1 MEGRAGG
8 PATLPGNKGATLPGY
23 RVGPVR
29 YGVRLAPHD
38 APGETVPARR
48 CSEGD
53 LGGPG
58 ESRVVNQRPG
68 PDPVCEPPQVF
79 NGPDGPVRQVGPGEG
94 ERGTSSPLH
103 LKEAHSLLNNKW
115 TPLTVPSST
124 SLLPPSLPRQHPLG
138 PSFNTTPR
146 PYVTPSSGTRTS
158 AHQNSDNICN
168 DNNSNKK
175 SGAVGW
181 LRMTATDGADVHPA
195 TEAKTAQLKLSSH
208 PSAEGTPSSPQ
219 GTARPVLALNFHGD
233 TATFRSE
240 ATIVVTQVN
249 LDQGKKES
257 LKTCSPLCQRRGN
270 ATLSLAESAA
280 GQGKTSGGDMSVTC
294 AGEGSTLLEEVRAG
308 GPPPSAAKYTC
319 CVAGRSPRHPLPRH
333 STMFSYPGPARP
345 AIPEEP
351 VSAHLTSDQNSAR
364 PPTTPSDAHGIAVQC
379 SVLPG
384 EGGGSV
390 ASGGSGHGDRV
401 APPAPVTSQACVPTS
416 TTTTTTTTHSTR
428 RPVRPKPEIPDHLY
442 LRWAALFPP
451 DAVLE
456 YRKSRLHSE
465 VGAGAPGGIPAP
477 SDEGHQ
483 PVTPADL
490 GRPQGGLQETRQGLQ
505 LLTPGKSA
513 QSRLGDPTGGLGG
526 GRKDGG
532 RGPPPARPPRSRQ
545 NHLEELRK
553 CTERLKTPSPD
564 KKVRADSAPPL
575 ETTAV
580 TVADAAAPSVAAAS
594 EIQDGAGMGRGKVR
608 RRSNETRPILQRHP
622 ALGKSPSLPPQLPS
636 AKDSE
641 IVVSSPGGSKQ
652 NTKEDPLQSTRR
664 GEEDLIQE
672 GMTKLPPRPRPEAR
686 VVIPPRVIT
695 FRSASVSLCKDYWG
709 SNTLPKRKPAV
720 ETKEGENTGGGP
732 SHIHAPLTAAA
743 SISDMTNVGAK
754 SALSQ
759 PEKLETK
766 SKSESEL
773 SLAGRRG
780 VKGALS
786 DLRDSLRKKRVG
798 FGSVRSAS
806 EEDNEAAAKGV
817 GLSGEGTG
825 HSLVTKSDAKDDCLS
840 EQKLKEYKNKDE
852 KASAL
857 KSEKRENGNKKG
869 EKEKDGKCN
878 RVSFSDEVKDNS
890 LEEEGCELPHLNH
903 LSGEQGEARQPS
915 VVFTL
920 GDPSTVNEALTP
932 LDISGYRGVDALPEE
947 SGEHDV
953 LGGKR
958 SAGESESCPTPVPEA
973 RAGPAGALTA
983 PVSVSFEN
991 TLNESENIIPPGGDL
1006 PASGGRAP
1014 PGNTPSPGSSSFQ
1027 HPEHL
1032 SSHASV
1038 EVPENTDRTQQLSEL
1053 DSKRRIYF
1061 LLGKVKGGEGEEVLE
1076 QSSGRQLECQ
1086 VVQKDPRPSQCLVI
1100 KAGARVGRMVRSGPR
1115 LPREDSDGDSGERD
1129 ATQTY
1134 MTQMSDDGAFGEE
1147 LKSQDQTSSDSSS
1160 QDSVGPGQEGGTP
1173 GSETLQDVPL
1183 RPALRRHRSSME
1195 ENDERPHPFQTP
1207 RTSSQTSDI
1216 RYSAEDNDGTREFR
1230 ARDDNMDQHS
1240 HFSLT
1245 DPYLGEVTPEAY
1257 HLFLFSDPRVM
1268 DRAERKKKHRSDPSC
1283 ERRASSEAQ
1292 RYLSEPHLGAA
1303 RAHGPP
1309 DRSSGKGVVSQASTD
1324 SEGKDE
1330 RGEQQLV
1337 NPQRISTPQVLLIG
1351 HDSDGSDYPPCR
1363 TPARNASPTPYMQDS
1378 DSGERSAPRSP
1389 HVPRRYSKRPLRGPY
1404 GGLLEAEMNKSKGSS
1419 YLAEDTYWRVRDAKS
1434 CSPRPPSPASPAVIL
1449 GQQPPL
1455 IIPTC
1460 RSYDDSSIAIN
1471 YAGSERPPRH
1481 KVSEEPELDTTSPGA
1496 TSPVAS
1502 AWESDGEGT
1511 RSPVSLAPIHQRTVS
1526 PTEGGFTS
1534 EDEQEL
1540 VGFYTAAR
1548 LLEQNHQQQTQEKQ
1562 LHQQQQQHQP
1572 QHQQQQGKNLLIL
1585 GGETRRHA
1593 EHRHSHK
1600 RHRDTR
1606 AHVVGELYETE
1617 KNYVRNLNFLL
1628 TSYQQTLKSPD
1639 YSAMI
1644 DSNLVDDIFYMVPE
1658 IHIHHERFL
1667 EDLRQRQEARDAS
1680 LCVGDLVLQLVN
1692 NPNVVESYTA
1702 FTNNWKTAQEAIKAA
1717 SQAKPTFKHFL
1728 VARAREHQGKLDLK
1742 ALLIKP
1748 VQRFPQYELL
1758 LKRLLKHTSRE
1769 HPDHALVTEA
1779 IGMVQQVASRINA
1792 VKEEALQHEQQQLCL
1807 KELENII
1814 EGLVGLVQPDRT
1826 FIRHDLVTM
1835 QSRLVARKERCLFLF
1850 SDLLVI
1856 TAIKRRSATLRKG
1869 SSLLLTLVNSVES
1882 NKFKLS
1888 KFIPLDDLD
1897 IARSRDESMK
1907 KLAREIEALKEDLK
1921 TLQYISKLSKTL
1933 RCSRGSMDEVI
1944 QDMITQVQKQLTER
1958 QETDSQLMEL
1968 ELTITT
1974 QEVMENLTFMFSS
1987 AEKRAMWE
1995 EAFNDAKH
2003 KLAMSADRRP
2013 PPEFVSA
2020 LPIRKTRAGLQFT
2033 CATATL
2039 GLNAHNLKDVWVCN
2053 SDGYVGQVCVLSL
2066 QPDPTVACCNGVCNA
2081 RILSIASIPAAPQSN
2096 FSDDDEDEEMPI
2108 DDDMR
2113 KRRSESLPP
2122 EMGCDNSEN
2131 HQPTMWLGTEDGFIH
2146 VYNCSDTIRIKKNKF
2161 KFQPG
2166 SPVHC
2171 IIHLDN
2177 RVFASLANGDI
2188 IIYRRDMSGEWNV
2201 AERQVVSISTAASPV
2216 TKMMAVAGKLWCATM
2231 NTIRVL
2237 NTASLQVEHS
2247 FVVGGE
2253 NGRGVS
2259 CMVSAGHGVWISM
2272 HNSASVRLYHTST
2285 YECLCEVNVAPA
2297 VTKMLAS
2304 CDDIIRQ
2311 HKAACLRVTSL
2322 LACRDLLWVGTSA
2335 GVIITVPLAHNTHRM
2350 QAPPNMVGIP
2360 YGHTGHVRFLTSVE
2374 LTPEPRPSRLKGHPR
2389 YSFKGKDHPHHQPG
2403 TAAPA
2408 KLLVISGGDGY
2419 EDFRNSG
2426 MSEVAGRD
2434 DSTNHLLLWQV

>member
-1 MEGRAGG
+1 MSFPYQKKPRQNLSLDLTQPIPIK
-8 PATLPGNKGATLPGY
+8 PAK
-23 RVGPVR
+23 R
-29 YGVRLAPHD
+29 
-38 APGETVPARR
+38 
-48 CSEGD
+48 
-53 LGGPG
+53 
-58 ESRVVNQRPG
+58 
-68 PDPVCEPPQVF
+68 
-79 NGPDGPVRQVGPGEG
+79 
-94 ERGTSSPLH
+94 
-103 LKEAHSLLNNKW
+103 
-115 TPLTVPSST
+115 T
-124 SLLPPSLPRQHPLG
+124 SLKHTNSICFPVTASKNTNHNHNHNHSAAPMTSRLSLANH
-138 PSFNTTPR
+138 
-146 PYVTPSSGTRTS
+146 
-158 AHQNSDNICN
+158 
-168 DNNSNKK
+168 K
-175 SGAVGW
+175 S
-181 LRMTATDGADVHPA
+181 
-195 TEAKTAQLKLSSH
+195 SSH
-208 PSAEGTPSSPQ
+208 PAINHTDSDD
-219 GTARPVLALNFHGD
+219 V
-233 TATFRSE
+233 
-240 ATIVVTQVN
+240 
-249 LDQGKKES
+249 
-257 LKTCSPLCQRRGN
+257 
-270 ATLSLAESAA
+270 
-280 GQGKTSGGDMSVTC
+280 SVT
-294 AGEGSTLLEEVRAG
+294 ELD
-308 GPPPSAAKYTC
+308 PPP
-319 CVAGRSPRHPLPRH
+319 
-333 STMFSYPGPARP
+333 
-345 AIPEEP
+345 
-351 VSAHLTSDQNSAR
+351 
-364 PPTTPSDAHGIAVQC
+364 
-379 SVLPG
+379 
-384 EGGGSV
+384 
-390 ASGGSGHGDRV
+390 
-401 APPAPVTSQACVPTS
+401 
-416 TTTTTTTTHSTR
+416 
-428 RPVRPKPEIPDHLY
+428 
-442 LRWAALFPP
+442 
-451 DAVLE
+451 
-456 YRKSRLHSE
+456 
-465 VGAGAPGGIPAP
+465 
-477 SDEGHQ
+477 
-483 PVTPADL
+483 
-490 GRPQGGLQETRQGLQ
+490 
-505 LLTPGKSA
+505 
-513 QSRLGDPTGGLGG
+513 
-526 GRKDGG
+526 
-532 RGPPPARPPRSRQ
+532 PPPISNQ
-545 NHLEELRK
+545 QHL
-553 CTERLKTPSPD
+553 
-564 KKVRADSAPPL
+564 
-575 ETTAV
+575 
-580 TVADAAAPSVAAAS
+580 
-594 EIQDGAGMGRGKVR
+594 
-608 RRSNETRPILQRHP
+608 
-622 ALGKSPSLPPQLPS
+622 
-636 AKDSE
+636 
-641 IVVSSPGGSKQ
+641 
-652 NTKEDPLQSTRR
+652 
-664 GEEDLIQE
+664 
-672 GMTKLPPRPRPEAR
+672 
-686 VVIPPRVIT
+686 
-695 FRSASVSLCKDYWG
+695 
-709 SNTLPKRKPAV
+709 
-720 ETKEGENTGGGP
+720 
-732 SHIHAPLTAAA
+732 
-743 SISDMTNVGAK
+743 
-754 SALSQ
+754 
-759 PEKLETK
+759 
-766 SKSESEL
+766 
-773 SLAGRRG
+773 
-780 VKGALS
+780 
-786 DLRDSLRKKRVG
+786 
-798 FGSVRSAS
+798 
-806 EEDNEAAAKGV
+806 
-817 GLSGEGTG
+817 
-825 HSLVTKSDAKDDCLS
+825 
-840 EQKLKEYKNKDE
+840 
-852 KASAL
+852 
-857 KSEKRENGNKKG
+857 
-869 EKEKDGKCN
+869 
-878 RVSFSDEVKDNS
+878 
-890 LEEEGCELPHLNH
+890 
-903 LSGEQGEARQPS
+903 
-915 VVFTL
+915 
-920 GDPSTVNEALTP
+920 
-932 LDISGYRGVDALPEE
+932 
-947 SGEHDV
+947 
-953 LGGKR
+953 
-958 SAGESESCPTPVPEA
+958 
-973 RAGPAGALTA
+973 
-983 PVSVSFEN
+983 
-991 TLNESENIIPPGGDL
+991 
-1006 PASGGRAP
+1006 
-1014 PGNTPSPGSSSFQ
+1014 
-1027 HPEHL
+1027 
-1032 SSHASV
+1032 
-1038 EVPENTDRTQQLSEL
+1038 
-1053 DSKRRIYF
+1053 
-1061 LLGKVKGGEGEEVLE
+1061 
-1076 QSSGRQLECQ
+1076 
-1086 VVQKDPRPSQCLVI
+1086 
-1100 KAGARVGRMVRSGPR
+1100 
-1115 LPREDSDGDSGERD
+1115 
-1129 ATQTY
+1129 
-1134 MTQMSDDGAFGEE
+1134 
-1147 LKSQDQTSSDSSS
+1147 
-1160 QDSVGPGQEGGTP
+1160 
-1173 GSETLQDVPL
+1173 
-1183 RPALRRHRSSME
+1183 
-1195 ENDERPHPFQTP
+1195 
-1207 RTSSQTSDI
+1207 
-1216 RYSAEDNDGTREFR
+1216 
-1230 ARDDNMDQHS
+1230 
-1240 HFSLT
+1240 
-1245 DPYLGEVTPEAY
+1245 
-1257 HLFLFSDPRVM
+1257 
-1268 DRAERKKKHRSDPSC
+1268 
-1283 ERRASSEAQ
+1283 
-1292 RYLSEPHLGAA
+1292 
-1303 RAHGPP
+1303 
-1309 DRSSGKGVVSQASTD
+1309 
-1324 SEGKDE
+1324 
-1330 RGEQQLV
+1330 
-1337 NPQRISTPQVLLIG
+1337 
-1351 HDSDGSDYPPCR
+1351 
-1363 TPARNASPTPYMQDS
+1363 
-1378 DSGERSAPRSP
+1378 
-1389 HVPRRYSKRPLRGPY
+1389 
-1404 GGLLEAEMNKSKGSS
+1404 
-1419 YLAEDTYWRVRDAKS
+1419 
-1434 CSPRPPSPASPAVIL
+1434 
-1449 GQQPPL
+1449 
-1455 IIPTC
+1455 
-1460 RSYDDSSIAIN
+1460 
-1471 YAGSERPPRH
+1471 
-1481 KVSEEPELDTTSPGA
+1481 
-1496 TSPVAS
+1496 
-1502 AWESDGEGT
+1502 
-1511 RSPVSLAPIHQRTVS
+1511 
-1526 PTEGGFTS
+1526 
-1534 EDEQEL
+1534 
-1540 VGFYTAAR
+1540 
-1548 LLEQNHQQQTQEKQ
+1548 
-1562 LHQQQQQHQP
+1562 QQQQQLQTVKMVTTMELANRISSSSESEED
-1572 QHQQQQGKNLLIL
+1572 GEGWLLL
-1585 GGETRRHA
+1585 NERSKPWPEPDHC
-1593 EHRHSHK
+1593 E
-1600 RHRDTR
+1600 DTR

-1658 IHIHHERFL
+1658 IHFHHERFL

-1779 IGMVQQVASRINA
+1779 IAMVQQVASRINA

-1869 SSLLLTLVNSVES
+1869 SSLPLTVVNSVES

-1933 RCSRGSMDEVI
+1933 RCPRGSMDEVI

-1968 ELTITT
+1968 ELTVTT
-1974 QEVMENLTFMFSS
+1974 QEVMDNLTFMFSS

-2201 AERQVVSISTAASPV
+2201 AERQVVSISTAAAPV

-2272 HNSASVRLYHTST
+2272 HNSASVRLYHTAT